1 MAKVTTREFIET
13 GPGTLAGRY
22 LRSFWQPVYRAEDLA
37 AGRAVPIKVMGEEFT
52 LYRGEKGETHLVD
65 SRCAHRGTQL
75 STGWVDGDGIRCRYH
90 GWKYDGEGRCVEQ
103 PGEDSE
109 ISEFKGS
116 KVQGLGVKIAS
127 YPVKE
132 YLGLVF
138 AYLGEGEPPPFRRFP
153 DFERDFVLEVGLPEI
168 WPCNYWNRMDNQG
181 DGQHVPWAHRDTILR
196 VGREDQLV
204 DRSVE
209 SEETDYGMRT
219 CMRAPGK
226 PDAFLHFHM
235 PNINQT
241 RSRVRVEG
249 SVQDAAGMWS
259 DRLFFLLPVDDASC
273 VMFTVDMI
281 HLTGAVADAYRD
293 RRKQA
298 ERVDMLEVAR
308 VAEEILAGRMDL
320 RDVDPSWSSYK
331 TFMIEDYLTQVGQG
345 KVADRAPG
353 IEHLGRI
360 DKGVVF
366 LRLLWLRELSLLA
379 DGKPLKRWHTPAGL
393 ADMSLAPP
401 LKPAMA
407 S

>member
-1 MAKVTTREFIET
+1 MDKVAYEDFIQT

-22 LRSFWQPVYRAEDLA
+22 LRSFWQPVYRTEDLVV
-37 AGRAVPIKVMGEEFT
+37 GRTVPVKLLGEEFT
-52 LYRGEKGETHLVD
+52 LYRGESGQAHLLD
-65 SRCAHRGTQL
+65 FHCAHRGTQL
-75 STGWVDGDGIRCRYH
+75 STGWVEGDCVRCRYH
-90 GWKYDGEGRCVEQ
+90 GWKYDQDGHCVEQ
-103 PGEDSE
+103 PGEESAVV
-109 ISEFKGS
+109 S
-116 KVQGLGVKIAS
+116 KVKIRS

-138 AYLGEGEPPPFRRFP
+138 AYLGEGEPSPFRRFP

-196 VGREDQLV
+196 VGRADQLV
-204 DRSVE
+204 DRAIE
-209 SEETDYGMRT
+209 SEETEYGMRT
-219 CMRAPGK
+219 LMRTPGK

-249 SVQDAAGMWS
+249 SVKDAAGMWS

-281 HLTGAVADAYRD
+281 HLSGDTADAYRE
-293 RRKQA
+293 RRRQA
-298 ERVDMLEVAR
+298 ERVDMLEVAGI
-308 VAEEILAGRMDL
+308 AEEILAGRMDL
-320 RDVDPSWSSYK
+320 SDIDPTWSSYK

-345 KVADRAPG
+345 KVADRSPG
-353 IEHLGRI
+353 VEHLGRV

-366 LRLLWLRELSLLA
+366 LRLLWLRELAQLA
-379 DGKPLKRWHTPAGL
+379 EGKPLKRWHTPAGL
-393 ADMSLAPP
+393 ADMSAAPP
-401 LKPAMA
+401 PRPAMA

>member
-1 MAKVTTREFIET
+1 MDKVAYEDFIQT

-22 LRSFWQPVYRAEDLA
+22 LRSFWQPIYRTEDLV
-37 AGRAVPIKVMGEEFT
+37 AGRTVPVKLLGEEFT
-52 LYRGEKGETHLVD
+52 LYRGESGQAHLLAY
-65 SRCAHRGTQL
+65 RCAHRGTQL
-75 STGWVDGDGIRCRYH
+75 STGWVEGDCVRCRYH
-90 GWKYDGEGRCVEQ
+90 GWKYDQDGHCVEQ
-103 PGEDSE
+103 PGEKSAVA
-109 ISEFKGS
+109 S
-116 KVQGLGVKIAS
+116 KVKIRS
-127 YPVKE
+127 YPIKE

-153 DFERDFVLEVGLPEI
+153 DFERDFVLEVGLPEV

-196 VGREDQLV
+196 VGRADQLV
-204 DRSVE
+204 DRAIE
-209 SEETDYGMRT
+209 SEETEYGMRT
-219 CMRAPGK
+219 SMRAPEK

-249 SVQDAAGMWS
+249 SLQDAAGMWS

-273 VMFTVDMI
+273 VMFTVDVI
-281 HLTGAVADAYRD
+281 HLLGDTADAYRE

-308 VAEEILAGRMDL
+308 VAEEILTGRMDL
-320 RDVDPSWSSYK
+320 SDVDPTWSSYK

-345 KVADRAPG
+345 KVADRGPG
-353 IEHLGRI
+353 VEHLGRV

-366 LRLLWLRELSLLA
+366 LRLLWLRELAQLA
-379 DGKPLKRWHTPAGL
+379 EGKPLKRWHTPAGL
-393 ADMSLAPP
+393 ADMSAAPP
-401 LKPAMA
+401 PKPAMA